1 MGGKDEKTTKRD
13 LLRMP
18 DAERNQLIKQV
29 REKLR
34 AKLVEARLWQ
44 SFLEAEN
51 LTINGQTICSED
63 ITLKGF
69 TIGNLSKS
77 A

>member
-1 MGGKDEKTTKRD
+1 MGAKDKKTVKRD

-18 DAERNQLIKQV
+18 AAERNQLIKQV
-29 REKLR
+29 REKFR
-34 AKLVEARLWQ
+34 EQLVEGRLWH

-63 ITLKGF
+63 IPQG
-69 TIGNLSKS
+69 IHNR
-77 A
+77 